1 MTSKTQ
7 AIVLATTK
15 HKDNA
20 VILHLYTAE
29 NGRIGYVAYGNKYK
43 GLLTPLSIVEVTA
56 NEHSIGKAERGLPTV
71 SAMALTYIPKYIP
84 IDVRRQCIAMFIAE
98 ILNKTLRHPMQD
110 KELFAWLCRVVQ
122 ELDETDTVE
131 NLHLRFLIDY
141 TTFLGIGIDVTE
153 HPTWIEVPRNRAERQ
168 AHLREI
174 CTYYEEHIDDFTQP
188 KSLDVL
194 MEVFD

>member
-1 MTSKTQ
+1 MLSKTQ

-20 VILHLYTAE
+20 TILHLYTAE
-29 NGRIGYVAYGNKYK
+29 NGRMGYIVYGSKYK
-43 GLLTPLSIVEVTA
+43 GLLTPLSIVEVSA
-56 NEHSIGKAERGLPTV
+56 NECPIDKAGKGLPIV
-71 SAMALTYIPKYIP
+71 SSVALTYIPKYIP
-84 IDVRRQCIAMFIAE
+84 LDVRRQCVAMFIAE

-110 KELFAWLCRVVQ
+110 KELFAWLCGVVQ
-122 ELDETDTVE
+122 ELDETDMIE

-141 TTFLGIGIDVTE
+141 TTFLGIGIDATE
-153 HPTWIEVPRNRAERQ
+153 HTVWLEIPRNRAERQ

-174 CTYYEEHIDDFTQP
+174 CAYYEEHIDGFTQP